1 MGLISRVPSA
11 PYQDGETLAGADLEG
26 DFNTIY
32 TEFNGSIGES
42 NIEDDAISTA
52 KIQDG
57 AVTQAKLDGT
67 LVAAV
72 ADNAVTTAKILDG
85 AVTTPKLAANA
96 VTQAKIALG
105 SATGRIVTFSHTAVT
120 LSTSFTTVASTVN
133 YLTSTTVAGPII
145 IMVSAGFIMDTSTG
159 EVSLT
164 YQLLK
169 NADSIL
175 GAGNVETLDLNANI
189 EQTLFPFTR
198 VYVDPSPSANTF
210 ISYYFQAKFTQV
222 SGSGASAS
230 VKDISFALM
239 ELRS

>member
-32 TEFNGSIGES
+32 TEFNGGIGTA
-42 NIEDDAISTA
+42 NIEDGSITTT
-52 KIQDG
+52 KIVDG
-57 AVTQAKLDGT
+57 SVTQAKLDGT
-67 LVAAV
+67 LVATV
-72 ADNAVTTAKILDG
+72 ADDAVTTAKILDG
-85 AVTTPKLAANA
+85 AVTTPKIASNA
-96 VTQAKIALG
+96 VTQPKITLG

-120 LSTSFTTVASTVN
+120 LSSSFTTVASTVN
-133 YLTSTTVAGPII
+133 YPTSATAAGPII
-145 IMVSAGFIMDTSTG
+145 ICVSVGLTFGSTTG
-159 EVSLT
+159 KATVT

-169 NADSIL
+169 NSDSIL
-175 GAGNVETLDLNANI
+175 GAGNTETIDLGSGVSFI
-189 EQTLFPFTR
+189 VPISR
-198 VYVDPSPSANTF
+198 IYVDPSPTTNTN

-230 VKDISFALM
+230 MKDISFALT